1 MNEFAL
7 RWTMMS
13 LTQQTVDVC
22 LTLLAAFFGIALIWN
37 VFNSMMKTGRLTSL
51 GTIFGLFV
59 SAILL
64 VLYIPIVNMAM
75 LFTQGMADLFPSP
88 DIGVLW
94 SNTWSD
100 WMAAGWS
107 FVKGENFNIFQK
119 IVAGNGTY
127 LIRKI
132 IEYLQLLTIAILV
145 VVGPLALLM
154 DLIPVFKGTAIK
166 WFLGLI
172 TVGMWSVT
180 FGILDQFFYGYL
192 NLYSLATPHFY
203 LFNVGGP
210 FADSGMIFHTLISC
224 VFMLL
229 YFLVPFITALW
240 IGRSDAASLGGK
252 MFSIGAL
259 GAAIAIKGATMGA
272 GAMATAPAAVAQK
285 AAASL
290 SHSASM
296 GSRPDLS
303 QSHHPNSYGR
313 NGNNNQPQRSLPEG
327 I

>member
-7 RWTMMS
+7 RMIMIDMTNGM
-13 LTQQTVDVC
+13 VEIC
-22 LTLLAAFFGIALIWN
+22 LNLVIAFFGIGFIMN
-37 VFNSMMKTGRLTSL
+37 IFNSILRTGNLTNLSTIISL
-51 GTIFGLFV
+51 FISV
-59 SAILL
+59 ILL
-64 VLYIPIVNMAM
+64 VMYIPIVNVAIG
-75 LFTQGMADLFPSP
+75 FSESIASFFPSP

-100 WMAAGWS
+100 WMASAWS
-107 FVKGENFNIFQK
+107 FVKGENSNILQK
-119 IVAGNGTY
+119 MVAGNVTY

-132 IEYLQLLTIAILV
+132 IEYLQLLTISILV

-154 DLIPVFKGTAIK
+154 DLIPLFKGTAIK

-172 TVGMWSVT
+172 SVGMWSVT

-192 NLYSLATPHFY
+192 NLYAQERPHFY

-210 FADSGMIFHTLISC
+210 FVDSGMIFHTLISC

-229 YFLVPFITALW
+229 YFLVPFITTLW

-272 GAMATAPAAVAQK
+272 GAMATAPAAIAQK
-285 AAASL
+285 SAAAL

-303 QSHHPNSYGR
+303 QSHHPSSYGR
-313 NGNNNQPQRSLPEG
+313 NGNNSQRQRRLPEG